1 MIKTYFF
8 ICRSQSH
15 TLSHCGDN
23 IDKGMKQRYMRAGVN
38 KPDSV
43 HYFHSYAVADRV
55 DFTSL
60 SDKVIPTLQHD
71 KKQLAMSLLPAP
83 EDDEALR
90 DNIVIQM
97 SRILFENMEF
107 FRLSFD
113 GLIQWHIKLQFYKEM
128 STRSI
133 VVSC

>member
-1 MIKTYFF
+1 
-8 ICRSQSH
+8 
-15 TLSHCGDN
+15 
-23 IDKGMKQRYMRAGVN
+23 MRAGVN

-55 DFTSL
+55 DFRSL
-60 SDKVIPTLQHD
+60 SDKVIPTLQQD

-83 EDDEALR
+83 EDDKALR

-113 GLIQWHIKLQFYKEM
+113 GLIQWHIKHQFYKEM

>member
-1 MIKTYFF
+1 
-8 ICRSQSH
+8 
-15 TLSHCGDN
+15 
-23 IDKGMKQRYMRAGVN
+23 MKQRYMRAGVN

-55 DFTSL
+55 DFRSL

-113 GLIQWHIKLQFYKEM
+113 GLIQWHIKHQFYKEM

>member
-1 MIKTYFF
+1 
-8 ICRSQSH
+8 
-15 TLSHCGDN
+15 
-23 IDKGMKQRYMRAGVN
+23 MRAGVN

-83 EDDEALR
+83 EDDEALQ

-107 FRLSFD
+107 FRLSLM
-113 GLIQWHIKLQFYKEM
+113 GLYSGTLNTN
-128 STRSI
+128 STRKCQQDQSWL
-133 VVSC
+133 VVSIITSTPIYSSNA